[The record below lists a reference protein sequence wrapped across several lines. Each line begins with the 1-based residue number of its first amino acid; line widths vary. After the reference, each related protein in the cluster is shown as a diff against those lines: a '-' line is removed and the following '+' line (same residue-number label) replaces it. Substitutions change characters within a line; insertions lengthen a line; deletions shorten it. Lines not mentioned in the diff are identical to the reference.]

1 VNLPAGLRAFRHRDF
16 RLFYVGQGV
25 SQIGT
30 WLQMIATSWL
40 VFHLSGSAFMLGLA
54 AFALQAP
61 FLVLTPLAG
70 VVIDRV
76 DRRRVL
82 MITNSIAA
90 LQATVMFTLVL
101 TRSVQP
107 WHLVAGNLVL
117 GITNACDAPA
127 RQSILVG
134 LVGGKA
140 DLPNAIALNSA
151 MMNGARFIGPLIGG
165 ALIATLGEPWAFG
178 LNLATYAVMLW
189 ALSRMHPAP
198 APHSPAEHGL
208 LRQLAAG
215 ARYAYGFLPTRSAL
229 LLLAAIAFTVHSFAA
244 QMPWFAREAFHGGSG
259 TLGQL
264 VGAAGFGAVSGMIYL
279 AARPDIRGLL
289 RLCGIMAAVSGAAL
303 LVFSFSRSL
312 WIALPA
318 LYLLGMSSMLVAAS
332 TNTVLQS
339 IVPDELRGRVAS
351 LYVMSFLG
359 VAPLGALAAGVV
371 AERFSPPIALGACG
385 VLALLAAAAYGLQ
398 YPKIRKEIR
407 VAYQDLGIL
416 PSTSGRG

>member
-1 VNLPAGLRAFRHRDF
+1 VNLPPGLRAFRHRDY

-40 VFHLSGSAFMLGLA
+40 VFRLSGSAFMLGVA

-61 FLVLTPLAG
+61 FLVLTPIAG
-70 VVIDRV
+70 VLVDKI

-82 MITNSIAA
+82 MVTNSIAA
-90 LQATVMFTLVL
+90 VQAVVMFALVL
-101 TRSVQP
+101 AGTVEP
-107 WHLVAGNLVL
+107 WHLVLGNLVL

-198 APHSPAEHGL
+198 APHAPAERGL

-215 ARYAYGFLPTRSAL
+215 ARYAYGFLPTRGAL
-229 LLLAAIAFTVHSFAA
+229 LLLSAIAFSVHSFAA
-244 QMPWFAREAFHGGSG
+244 QMPWFAREAFHGDSG

-279 AARPDIRGLL
+279 ASRHDIRGLL
-289 RLCGIMAAVSGAAL
+289 RLCGIMAGLSGAAL
-303 LVFSFSRSL
+303 LVFSLSRSL

-318 LYLLGMSSMLVAAS
+318 LYLVGMSSMLVAAS

-339 IVPDELRGRVAS
+339 IVPDDLRGRVAS

-359 VAPLGALAAGVV
+359 VAPLGALAAGAV
-371 AERFSPPIALGACG
+371 AERFSPPIALAGCG
-385 VLALLAAAAYGLQ
+385 VIALLAAAAYGSQ
-398 YPKIRKEIR
+398 YGKIRKEIR
-407 VAYQDLGIL
+407 GAYRELGIL
-416 PSTSGRG
+416 PSTSDRA